1 MELGAGG
8 PAAALAVGSCLPS
21 ILSQPHQLGRR
32 CHAQMRGLED
42 LVLGQGHAA
51 VLQARIHGLDPPG
64 EHEEQLAEGTAAI
77 GLYPQQMETYH
88 TLC

>member
-1 MELGAGG
+1 
-8 PAAALAVGSCLPS
+8 
-21 ILSQPHQLGRR
+21 
-32 CHAQMRGLED
+32 MRGLED

-64 EHEEQLAEGTAAI
+64 EHEEQLAEGTAAV